1 MNNLAIPSIRVYLV
15 DDYHT
20 VLWGLAKL
28 IKGESPRMRLVGTAS
43 NLSQALFGLKHHHPD
58 IVLLDDDMED
68 GDVMDMLPQLVAL
81 GHHRIIILT
90 SEQYS
95 PEFTKQVIVLGAC
108 GVLSKDAPAEQLL
121 AAIEC
126 VHREG
131 SWFEKMSLD

>member
-1 MNNLAIPSIRVYLV
+1 MNNLAIPSIRVFLV

-43 NLSQALFGLKHHHPD
+43 NLSQALFSIKHHHPD
-58 IVLLDDDMED
+58 VVLLDDDLED
-68 GDVMDMLPQLVAL
+68 GDVMDILPQLVAL

-95 PEFTKQVIVLGAC
+95 LELTKQVIVLGAS
-108 GVLSKDAPAEQLL
+108 GVLSKDAPAAQLL
-121 AAIEC
+121 SAIEC

-131 SWFEKMSLD
+131 SWFEK